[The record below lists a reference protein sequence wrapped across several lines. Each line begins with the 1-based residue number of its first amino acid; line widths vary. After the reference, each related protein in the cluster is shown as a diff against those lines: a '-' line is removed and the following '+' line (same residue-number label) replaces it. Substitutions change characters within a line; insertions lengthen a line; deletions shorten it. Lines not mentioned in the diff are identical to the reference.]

1 MNLIVAVDRN
11 WGIGNKGDLL
21 IRIPNDHK
29 FFRQE
34 TMGKVVALGRKTLE
48 TFPQGLPLKGRTNII
63 LSANRDFRVKDAT
76 VVHSLEELLEE
87 LKGMNDAAIEDA
99 FYRVL
104 SFGTGGLRGVMGA
117 GSNRM
122 NKYTVGKATLGL
134 ARYLKSKSSGD
145 ISVAIAY
152 DTRNNSQYFAKTA
165 AGVFASQGIKVFIY
179 EMVVPV
185 PVLSFTTHYLNCTA
199 GVMLTASHNPKEY
212 NGYKAYGSDGCQVTA
227 DMADGIMNE
236 INSLDIFADVKKL
249 DFQEGIDKG
258 LIEYIGEET
267 VDAFIDSVYAE
278 NLKVDASN
286 LELVYTPLNGSGL
299 MCVKRILDRIGVK
312 DVTVVPEQENPDGN
326 FPTCPYPNPEI
337 REALQKGLELC
348 EKVQP
353 DLLLATDPDCDR
365 VGIAVNQKGE
375 YVLMTGNEV
384 GIMLLDFIA
393 RVKKE
398 QGKLPAHPVAVTTI
412 VSTDMVDPI
421 AKEYGVELRRCLTGF
436 KYIGDII
443 AELEEKEG
451 SADSYLLGFEESYG
465 YLSGGYVRDK
475 DAVDGSMLICQMAAY
490 YKGKGMTL
498 VEAMNALYE
507 KYGYYKNDLMNFGFE
522 GEDGMKTMNGIMDK
536 LRNDPPAEIAGTK
549 VTGRSDY
556 KTSQSYGDKEGVI
569 DLPKSNVLEYRLE
582 DGCKLIVR
590 PSGTEP
596 KIKIYLSGKGATRA
610 DSEAVIQKMKDAV
623 PALLGI

>member
-1 MNLIVAVDRN
+1 M
-11 WGIGNKGDLL
+11 DLDDKDL
-21 IRIPNDHK
+21 TA
-29 FFRQE
+29 E
-34 TMGKVVALGRKTLE
+34 LE
-48 TFPQGLPLKGRTNII
+48 
-63 LSANRDFRVKDAT
+63 SVKDKP
-76 VVHSLEELLEE
+76 EEI
-87 LKGMNDAAIEDA
+87 NDR
-99 FYRVL
+99 FYRDL
-104 SFGTGGLRGVMGA
+104 EFGTGGLRGVIGA
-117 GSNRM
+117 GTNRM
-122 NKYTVGKATLGL
+122 NVYTVRKATQGM
-134 ARYLKSKSSGD
+134 ANYLLEHAGSKPQ
-145 ISVAIAY
+145 SVAIAH
-152 DTRNNSQYFAKTA
+152 DSRIKGVAFAQQSA
-165 AGVFASQGIKVFIY
+165 AVLAANGIKAY
-179 EMVVPV
+179 LYPQLMPT
-185 PVLSFTTHYLNCTA
+185 PALSFAVRHLKCDA
-199 GVMLTASHNPKEY
+199 GICVTASHNPAKY

-236 INSLDIFADVKKL
+236 INSLDIFTGVKKM

-278 NLKVDASN
+278 NLSVDASN
-286 LELVYTPLNGSGL
+286 LKLVYTPLNGSGL

-312 DVTVVPEQENPDGN
+312 DVTVVPEQEQPDGS

-365 VGIAVNQKGE
+365 VGIAVDQNGE

-421 AKEYGVELRRCLTGF
+421 ARDHGVELRRCLTGF

-451 SADSYLLGFEESYG
+451 NADSYLLGFEESYG

-498 VEAMNALYE
+498 VDAMNALYE
-507 KYGYYKNDLMNFGFE
+507 KYGYYKNDLMNFAFE

-536 LRNDPPAEIAGTK
+536 LRNDPPAEIAGVK
-549 VTGRSDY
+549 VAGRSDY
-556 KTSQSYGDKEGVI
+556 KESRSYGDKEGAI

-596 KIKIYLSGKGATRA
+596 KIKIYLSGKGATRG